1 MRKCQKCGSEIDEDM
16 IVCPNC
22 GEELQTFR
30 AQSKYE
36 FVNIHFL
43 RWLECL
49 ALIFPLIGFIIG
61 YCLKKKCAPIF
72 KNVIKYSIVGVAL
85 WAMLFFLAFICF
97 IALLLSGIS
106 LF

>member
-1 MRKCQKCGSEIDEDM
+1 MRKCQRCGSEIDKDM

-22 GEELQTFR
+22 GEELQLLK
-30 AQSKYE
+30 AQSKFE

-61 YCLKKKCAPIF
+61 YCMKRKSAFIS
-72 KNVIKYSIVGVAL
+72 KNVIKFSIVGVAL
-85 WAMLFFLAFICF
+85 WAMLFFLAFICLL
-97 IALLLSGIS
+97 ALILSGIS